1 METLDVMHIICLVF
15 IALGFAAGLI
25 PIIGTLAIIG
35 ILPLILVSI
44 IFSIVQKNGTLLFSL
59 LISIF
64 AIITLVPLL
73 GSFSAIVG
81 FILCTAAVFAI
92 IAKRRIYSSSYRIRR
107 RH

>member
-25 PIIGTLAIIG
+25 PIIGTLAIMG

-64 AIITLVPLL
+64 AIITLIPFL
-73 GSFSAIVG
+73 GSFSAILG
-81 FILCTAAVFAI
+81 FILSIAAVFAI
-92 IAKRRIYSSSYRIRR
+92 IARKRVYSSSYRARR
-107 RH
+107 Q